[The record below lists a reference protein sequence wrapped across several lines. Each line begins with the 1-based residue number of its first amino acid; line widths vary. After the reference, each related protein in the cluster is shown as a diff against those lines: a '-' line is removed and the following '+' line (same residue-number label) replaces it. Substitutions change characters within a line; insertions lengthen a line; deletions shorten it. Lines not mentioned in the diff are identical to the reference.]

1 MGKKEEVQEPRGA
14 YAATSDDA
22 VGGMPVADMTATQLE
37 ALIRRVLKEA
47 LQEVLEDPDVEL
59 EVRPEFERR
68 LRRAADY
75 VASGGRLLSMEE
87 LAGELEGT
95 DGV

>member
-1 MGKKEEVQEPRGA
+1 
-14 YAATSDDA
+14 
-22 VGGMPVADMTATQLE
+22 MPVADMTVTQLE

-47 LQEVLEDPDVEL
+47 LQEMLEASDVGL
-59 EVRPEFERR
+59 GVRPDFEKR

-87 LAGELEGT
+87 LTDELEGADCFASPART
-95 DGV
+95 

>member
-1 MGKKEEVQEPRGA
+1 MGKKEEVQEARGV
-14 YAATSDDA
+14 YAAASEEPIQ
-22 VGGMPVADMTATQLE
+22 GMSVAEMTTTQLE

-47 LQEVLEDPDVEL
+47 LQEVLEDKDVGL
-59 EVRPEFERR
+59 EVRPEFEGR

-75 VASGGRLLSMEE
+75 VASGGHLLSMEE
-87 LAGELEGT
+87 LTGELEGA